1 MSDIIDLEFNI
12 VSCQSNPYVQAS
24 VTLLVGDS
32 HKQIHDIS
40 RFIDLQFPKSVFE
53 WHRTMPTFDIIESV

>member
-1 MSDIIDLEFNI
+1 MSAIIDLEFYI
-12 VSCQSNPYVQAS
+12 VSRQSNTHVQAS

-40 RFIDLQFPKSVFE
+40 GLIDLKFPKSVFE
-53 WHRTMPTFDIIESV
+53 WHGPVPTFDIVESV